1 MRTDLNFP
9 HFEIGPIR
17 PPSEA
22 YSLLLR
28 VTRNCPWNRC
38 AFCPVYQGGR
48 FSIRELE
55 EVIADIDA
63 MAQVAETLRQLSHEQ
78 GLGGEITGPVL
89 RAAARSPELP
99 PGAGQVATF
108 LAFGGR
114 HVFLQDANSL
124 AMRPEQLTEVL
135 AHLRAP
141 DRFPEVD
148 RITSYARA
156 HTLTR
161 RKPEQLRALFEHGL
175 NRVHVGLESGSDAV
189 LSLVNK
195 GVDSA
200 RHIEAGLRAKAA
212 GMELSEY
219 MMPGLGGVALSR
231 DHALQSARVLS
242 AIDPHFIRLRT
253 TAVSP
258 GGGLDDLRLAG
269 KWTPLDDEAVV
280 AELRLFIENLECG
293 SLLQSDHVLNLIP
306 ELEGQLPGDKD
317 HLLQVIDRFFA
328 LEPRLRRAFILGR
341 RAGAI
346 SLLSDMENNDTVRE
360 RALVL
365 LDRMEKMYG
374 GDLQAAVRDLMMRF
388 V

>member
-1 MRTDLNFP
+1 M
-9 HFEIGPIR
+9 FEIGPIR

-38 AFCPVYQGGR
+38 AFCPVYRGAR
-48 FSIRELE
+48 FSIREVS
-55 EVIADIDA
+55 EVKADIDA
-63 MAQVAETLRQLSHEQ
+63 MAEVAATLRRLSEEL

-89 RAAARSPELP
+89 RVAARGPALP

-108 LAFGGR
+108 LALGAR

-135 AHLRAP
+135 EHLRAP
-141 DRFPEVD
+141 HRFPTVD

-156 HTLTR
+156 HTITR
-161 RKPEQLRALFEHGL
+161 RKPEQLLALNRAGL
-175 NRVHVGLESGSDAV
+175 NRLHVGLESGSDKV
-189 LSLVNK
+189 LALVNK

-219 MMPGLGGVALSR
+219 LMPGLGGRDLSR
-231 DHALQSARVLS
+231 DHALESARVLS

-253 TAVSP
+253 TAVPP
-258 GGGLDDLRLAG
+258 GGGLDELRLQG
-269 KWTPLDDEAVV
+269 KWHPLDDEAVIS
-280 AELRLFIENLECG
+280 ELRLFIQSLECS

-306 ELEGQLPGDKD
+306 ELEGQLPQDKE

-328 LEPRLRRAFILGR
+328 LETRLRKAFIMAK
-341 RAGAI
+341 RAGAVN
-346 SLLSDMENNDTVRE
+346 LLSDFENNPTARE
-360 RALVL
+360 RALEL
-365 LDRMEKMYG
+365 LDRVEEQYD
-374 GDLQAAVRDLMMRF
+374 GDLQAAVQDLMMRF
-388 V
+388 I